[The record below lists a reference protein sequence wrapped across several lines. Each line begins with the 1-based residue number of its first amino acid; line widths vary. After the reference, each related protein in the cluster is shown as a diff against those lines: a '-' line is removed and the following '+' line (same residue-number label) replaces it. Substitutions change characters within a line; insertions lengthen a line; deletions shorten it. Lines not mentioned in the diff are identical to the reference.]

1 VNGDVTLP
9 AATRASFWLGGSAWQ
24 LPDYENAATFVAW
37 LVRAGLLVIDPAVPA
52 ALRNELTGASLRTV
66 QRRFLQASGVTPS
79 TARQIER
86 ARYATLLLK
95 RGDSIADAIHEA
107 GYFDQPHLTRS
118 LKRFVGQ
125 TPAELLR
132 NRSELSYL
140 YKTEPF
146 ATP

>member
-1 VNGDVTLP
+1 M
-9 AATRASFWLGGSAWQ
+9 
-24 LPDYENAATFVAW
+24 
-37 LVRAGLLVIDPAVPA
+37 
-52 ALRNELTGASLRTV
+52 
-66 QRRFLQASGVTPS
+66 
-79 TARQIER
+79 
-86 ARYATLLLK
+86 K

-146 ATP
+146 ATL

>member
-1 VNGDVTLP
+1 MARL
-9 AATRASFWLGGSAWQ
+9 
-24 LPDYENAATFVAW
+24 VA
-37 LVRAGLLVIDPAVPA
+37 AGLLVRDPAVSA
-52 ALRNELTGASLRTV
+52 ALCGDEQALSKRSAQRHFVAATGMTHRAHH
-66 QRRFLQASGVTPS
+66 
-79 TARQIER
+79 QIAR
-86 ARYATLLLK
+86 ARHAANLLQ
-95 RGDSIADAIHEA
+95 RGVSIQDAVHEA
-107 GYFDQPHLTRS
+107 GYFDQAHLTRS